1 MIFFDAAGEDA
12 LVPLAGHP
20 VQHHTADMY
29 VRVEGFDTANHGGHG
44 AGGLGGV
51 DAQDYRQAQQLGQL
65 GGAGFPVGVD
75 AVVKAAIAFDD
86 GKIGVLGVRVIRAE
100 DGVAVDEEGVQIVA
114 GPAGR
119 KGQPAGID
127 IVRTLFKG

>member
-1 MIFFDAAGEDA
+1 MIFFDAAGQDA

-20 VQHHTADMY
+20 VQHHTADIY

-44 AGGLGGV
+44 ARGLGGV
-51 DAQDYRQAQQLGQL
+51 DAQDYRQAQQLSQFS
-65 GGAGFPVGVD
+65 GAGFSVDVD
-75 AVVKAAIAFDD
+75 AIVKAAIAFDD
-86 GKIGVLGVRVIRAE
+86 GKIGVPGVRVIRSE
-100 DGVAVDEEGVQIVA
+100 NGIAVNQEGVQIVA